1 MFNKFLISNREN
13 IAKVRD
19 KNNLDYS
26 QKFGDLKVL
35 SNSKFST
42 WCNKDVKY
50 ALIGNYYGKSD
61 KKDFQNFELSKNI
74 EGSFVLFAFYPKI
87 NLIEIWTDKFST
99 KEVFYSQT
107 HKLFTIASDL
117 DFFDLE
123 KKDYKIDS
131 LSVAQSLVI
140 YGARPSK
147 KNTFYKNIKRLGIY
161 EKIIFKNNL
170 IQIEKNTPNFLEI
183 ENYTQKKHDE
193 YFNIFIETIKM
204 YSSTDDNVV
213 YLSSGWDSTSILAG
227 LNYIYGKK
235 KIRPIICKLNYS
247 KTHGITNKFELEKA
261 KKICDFYDL
270 KLEIVENNYVEK
282 KFVNEYLEKLQAPFR
297 SLNFNVLAG
306 LNHYLLAEHA
316 SKFRVSN
323 DTVVFSGEMSDGAHN
338 LGFSQY
344 FTIFHPESHSFREYS
359 DKMMTYLF
367 SPTFLKQIIN
377 GKYINDPVWKILNN
391 HLGNPPLQNFNDK
404 QDKDIK
410 KIFLRSFFVQSS
422 RFPMVSLE
430 KETFLS
436 NEGKKEYESYMFSNY
451 IDQYAENLNFK
462 NFYSIFLHLYN
473 SFHWQGS
480 TVATIRFTAELFNLR
495 ICNPFH
501 SIEMF
506 NFLSKMPENWGKN
519 LDLNSTK
526 FPLKHMLKHKLN
538 YPYEIQDGPHS
549 YLYDVDQNFNHS
561 REILLNSAATN
572 YLKEKI
578 TKNKLL
584 NNLDNKII
592 NTDYIFKLV
601 DKFINDKDLST
612 SELLDFSKIVSNS
625 IIEIY

>member
-1 MFNKFLISNREN
+1 MFIKFLISNYEHEIKKELN
-13 IAKVRD
+13 YIE
-19 KNNLDYS
+19 
-26 QKFGDLKVL
+26 KFGDLKII
-35 SNSKFST
+35 SNSKLSI
-42 WCNKDVKY
+42 WSDKDIKY
-50 ALIGNYYGKSD
+50 ALIGNYYD
-61 KKDFQNFELSKNI
+61 HFNKKDFQNFNSSKNI
-74 EGSFVLFAFYPKI
+74 EGSFVLFAFDKKKNI
-87 NLIEIWTDKFST
+87 IELWTDKFST
-99 KEVFYSQT
+99 KEVFYSQSN
-107 HKLFTIASDL
+107 KIFTIASDL
-117 DFFDLE
+117 DFFELD

-131 LSVAQSLVI
+131 FSVAQSLVI

-147 KNTFYKNIKRLGIY
+147 KNTFYKDIKRLGNY
-161 EKIIFKNNL
+161 EKIIIKKNL
-170 IQIEKNTPNFLEI
+170 IEIEKNTPNFLEI
-183 ENYTQKKHDE
+183 EDYTEKKHDE
-193 YFNIFIETIKM
+193 YFDIFIETIKK
-204 YSSTDDNVV
+204 YSSKDDNVV
-213 YLSSGWDSTSILAG
+213 YLSSGWDSTSILAA

-270 KLEIVENNYVEK
+270 KLEMVENNYVEE
-282 KFVNEYLEKLQAPFR
+282 KFVNKYLEKLQGPFR

-306 LNHYLLAEHA
+306 LNHYLLAEQA
-316 SKFRVSN
+316 SKFRNSD
-323 DTVVFSGEMSDGAHN
+323 DTAVFSGEMSDGAHN

-377 GKYINDPVWKILNN
+377 GKYINDPVWKILYN
-391 HLGNPPLQNFNDK
+391 HLGNPTLQNFKNK
-404 QDKDIK
+404 QAEDIK
-410 KIFLRSFFVQSS
+410 KIYLRSFFVQNS

-430 KETFLS
+430 KETFLTD
-436 NEGKKEYESYMFSNY
+436 EGRNEYENYMYSNY
-451 IDQYAENLNFK
+451 IDQYASEFNFK
-462 NFYSIFLHLYN
+462 NFYSIFLYLYN

-480 TVATIRFTAELFNLR
+480 TVATIRFTAELFDLR
-495 ICNPFH
+495 ACNPFH
-501 SIEMF
+501 SIGMF
-506 NFLSKMPENWGKN
+506 DFLSKMPENWGKN

-526 FPLKHMLKHKLN
+526 FPLKYMLKHKLR

-561 REILLNSAATN
+561 REILLNSAATK

-592 NTDYIFKLV
+592 NTGYISQLV
-601 DKFINDKDLST
+601 DKFINDKDFST
-612 SELLDFSKIVSNS
+612 SELADFSKITANS
-625 IIEIY
+625 IIDIY